1 MLKFSPKSA
10 PNQPPNQPKH
20 NPWSYMSTQQITF
33 DLFWIIHWSKRA
45 STWMESWRGH
55 CHIILGQKEERD
67 SSQRRK
73 KNVHQSVLQAGLI
86 WFSRTP
92 FGVLPITFDSDVQ
105 TSCSLMIWKANRM
118 AYKYVSNSH
127 LQRRLLRG
135 SNCCPKLESDLC
147 PNIYWNCVVFFFI
160 DFGSLACK
168 TYYFSVIQVISC
180 LLKCSYI

>member
-1 MLKFSPKSA
+1 
-10 PNQPPNQPKH
+10 
-20 NPWSYMSTQQITF
+20 MSTQQITF

-105 TSCSLMIWKANRM
+105 MSCSLMIWKANRM
-118 AYKYVSNSH
+118 AYKNVYNSH
-127 LQRRLLRG
+127 LQRRLLG
-135 SNCCPKLESDLC
+135 WSNCCPKLESDLC

>member
-1 MLKFSPKSA
+1 
-10 PNQPPNQPKH
+10 
-20 NPWSYMSTQQITF
+20 MSTQQITF

-92 FGVLPITFDSDVQ
+92 FGVLPTTFDSDVQ
-105 TSCSLMIWKANRM
+105 MICSLMLWKDSRM

-127 LQRRLLRG
+127 LHGRLLRG
-135 SNCCPKLESDLC
+135 SNFSTYKPTFHCFSIYVFTLIKTFKLVLLNLYLTDLH
-147 PNIYWNCVVFFFI
+147 PSISGTLYKPSI
-160 DFGSLACK
+160 SL
-168 TYYFSVIQVISC
+168 
-180 LLKCSYI
+180 

>member
-1 MLKFSPKSA
+1 MILHVHTTNNIWFI
-10 PNQPPNQPKH
+10 
-20 NPWSYMSTQQITF
+20 WV
-33 DLFWIIHWSKRA
+33 IHWSKRA

-92 FGVLPITFDSDVQ
+92 FGVLSITFDSDVQ
-105 TSCSLMIWKANRM
+105 MSCSLMIWKANRM

-147 PNIYWNCVVFFFI
+147 PNFYWNCVVFFFI

-168 TYYFSVIQVISC
+168 THYFSLIQVILC
-180 LLKCSYI
+180 LLKCYYI

>member
-10 PNQPPNQPKH
+10 SNQPPNQPKH

-33 DLFWIIHWSKRA
+33 DLFWVIHWSKRA

-55 CHIILGQKEERD
+55 CHIILGQEEERD

-73 KNVHQSVLQAGLI
+73 KNMHQSVLQAGLI

-92 FGVLPITFDSDVQ
+92 FDVLPITFDSDVQ
-105 TSCSLMIWKANRM
+105 RSCSLMIWKANQM
-118 AYKYVSNSH
+118 TYKYVSNSH

-135 SNCCPKLESDLC
+135 SNFCPKLESDLC
-147 PNIYWNCVVFFFI
+147 
-160 DFGSLACK
+160 
-168 TYYFSVIQVISC
+168 
-180 LLKCSYI
+180 